1 MTSLLVILFWPF
13 KFLSSEKLQKT
24 GSGGAAGRAESREPT
39 DSRSCEG
46 CRGEW
51 ESSAWAEQRSV
62 NAAFPSLRRRAREA
76 AADDGNRQAEANGDA
91 DRETEGRRE
100 EQTVR

>member
-1 MTSLLVILFWPF
+1 MPQGEPRAGNQQTRAAVRATEAS
-13 KFLSSEKLQKT
+13 
-24 GSGGAAGRAESREPT
+24 GSRVR
-39 DSRSCEG
+39 
-46 CRGEW
+46 
-51 ESSAWAEQRSV
+51 AWAEQRSV